1 VVVAM
6 IVLAHTGKLS
16 LGSQPSKQGQA
27 RPGRGR
33 VRAINSPG
41 EPLGSHRH
49 SDVLPAV
56 DGVGH
61 RYARLVVHS
70 RLSVLGITQS
80 GLPVR
85 WHIGVLQIDSPCA
98 ELSLYSIV

>member
-1 VVVAM
+1 VLTLVMVMVVVAM

-41 EPLGSHRH
+41 EPLAPTATAMYCRPST
-49 SDVLPAV
+49 A
-56 DGVGH
+56 
-61 RYARLVVHS
+61 
-70 RLSVLGITQS
+70 
-80 GLPVR
+80 
-85 WHIGVLQIDSPCA
+85 
-98 ELSLYSIV
+98 